1 MRAGSI
7 SYKHLK
13 KLIQVDDKILVS
25 LSSAHGMEEPLRKEY
40 LLSLKRVIADLR
52 KNGVKEFEGVANALS
67 EHRRSFFQQKLEGGE
82 V

>member
-1 MRAGSI
+1 MEA
-7 SYKHLK
+7 
-13 KLIQVDDKILVS
+13 DDKILVS
-25 LSSAHGMEEPLRKEY
+25 LSSANGMEEPLRKEY

-67 EHRRSFFQQKLEGGE
+67 EHRRSFFKHKLEGEE